1 MKLVRSLM
9 LLLCLSMVIA
19 ACGGAATPTTA
30 PAAPTTAAATPT
42 TASAAEATATV
53 EVTAVAEVSPTV
65 PTTTTT
71 EPAGGS
77 LVVYSGR
84 SESLVAPLLELFT
97 QETGIAV
104 EVRYG
109 DTAEMAAQILEEGE
123 NSPADVF
130 FGQDAG
136 ALGALSDRFVQLD
149 SSLLSLVDP
158 RFASSGGKWV
168 GASGRARVLVYN
180 TDVLTSTDLPASI
193 LDLTK
198 PEWKGRLAW
207 APTNGSLQ
215 AFVTAL
221 RVSQGED
228 VAKQWLEGLIANE
241 IKVYESNSAIVK
253 AVANGEV
260 DAGLVNHYYLFA
272 LKKDQPDAKA
282 ANHYFS
288 NGDIGSLVNVA
299 GVGILQTAKN
309 PAAAQAFASFLLSE
323 TAQNYFTEKTN
334 EYPLVAGITTNPAIK
349 PLSEI
354 TTPDIDLSNLKDLQ
368 GTLELLQDVG
378 AIQ

>member
-19 ACGGAATPTTA
+19 ACGGETTPTA
-30 PAAPTTAAATPT
+30 VPAAPTTAAATPT

-71 EPAGGS
+71 EPTGGS

-109 DTAEMAAQILEEGE
+109 DTAEMAAQILEEGD

-149 SSLLSLVDP
+149 RSLLNLVDP
-158 RFASSGGKWV
+158 RFVSSEGTWV

-198 PEWKGRLAW
+198 PEWKGRVAW

-228 VAKQWLEGLIANE
+228 VAKQWLEGMIANDV
-241 IKVYESNSAIVK
+241 KVYESNSAIVK
-253 AVANGEV
+253 AVASGEV
-260 DAGLVNHYYLFA
+260 DTGLVNHYYLFA
-272 LKKDQPDAKA
+272 LKKEQPDAKA
-282 ANHYFS
+282 ANHYFG

-299 GVGILQTAKN
+299 GVGVLKTAKN
-309 PAAAQAFASFLLSE
+309 PEAAQIFANYLLSDS
-323 TAQNYFTEKTN
+323 AQLYFADKTN
-334 EYPLVAGITTNPAIK
+334 EYPLVAGIITNPAIK

-354 TTPDIDLSNLKDLQ
+354 ITPNIDLSNLKDLQ
-368 GTLELLQDVG
+368 GTLALLQDVG

>member
-19 ACGGAATPTTA
+19 ACGGAATPTA
-30 PAAPTTAAATPT
+30 VPAAPTTAAATST

-97 QETGIAV
+97 KETGIAV

-158 RFASSGGKWV
+158 RFASSEGKWV

-309 PAAAQAFASFLLSE
+309 PEAAQAFASFLLSE
-323 TAQNYFTEKTN
+323 TAQKYFTEKTN

-354 TTPDIDLSNLKDLQ
+354 TTPEIDLSNLKDLQ